1 MVPTPGRGGYAGES
15 ATRAP
20 RRLPPQRLA
29 HLEDA
34 PAIAG
39 LMCESVLALF
49 PPFYTA
55 QQTASAAKHLAHVDL
70 QLIEDRTYFVHEV
83 VGEIV
88 ACGGWTRRHTGFT
101 RSGDAAGDGRLLDP
115 RTEPARVRAQFVRED
130 WTRHGLGR
138 AILASSE
145 SAAGDEG
152 FSRLELLATLP
163 AVSFYRACGFEATS
177 RVTLTMPD
185 CVTIAAVAME
195 RPIKGPGQ
203 SPKTLR

>member
-1 MVPTPGRGGYAGES
+1 MVLTPDRGGYAGES
-15 ATRAP
+15 PARAP
-20 RRLPPQRLA
+20 GRLPPQRLA
-29 HLEDA
+29 YLMDA

-39 LMCESVLALF
+39 LICESVLALF
-49 PPFYTA
+49 PAFYTA
-55 QQTASAAKHLAHVDL
+55 QQTASAARHLAHVDL

-88 ACGGWTRRHTGFT
+88 ACGGWSRRHTGFT

-145 SAAGDEG
+145 SAARDEG
-152 FSRLELLATLP
+152 FSKLELLATLP
-163 AVSFYRACGFEATS
+163 SVSFYTACGFEATS

-185 CVTIAAVAME
+185 GVTIAAVSMQ
-195 RPIKGPGQ
+195 RPIDEGV
-203 SPKTLR
+203 SPRRR

>member
-1 MVPTPGRGGYAGES
+1 MVLTPDRVGYAGES
-15 ATRAP
+15 PARAP
-20 RRLPPQRLA
+20 GRLPPQRLA
-29 HLEDA
+29 YLMDA

-39 LMCESVLALF
+39 LICESVLALF
-49 PPFYTA
+49 PAFYTA